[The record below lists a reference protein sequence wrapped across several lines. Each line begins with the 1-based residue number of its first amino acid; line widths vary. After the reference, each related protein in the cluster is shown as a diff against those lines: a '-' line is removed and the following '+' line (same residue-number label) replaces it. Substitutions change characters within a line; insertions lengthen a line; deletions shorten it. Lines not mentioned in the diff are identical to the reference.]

1 MYHQGQK
8 TFLFSLPSSKKAS
21 LVITPKITLR
31 SVHKYKFSYS
41 TQIFEPGRCSNYCS
55 LLLDTFDG
63 NCFCK
68 YNDADS
74 WSKFGN
80 CYQKVLPES
89 RLIFGHFF
97 CQTRA
102 SKHALELYALKSF
115 KWEKERDMLMLIKY
129 GNDAKKLTKLHYI
142 LNTSAAQWVL
152 ICLDQIVFQLK
163 LLEHLKITPK
173 SPPSGQLLPTPED
186 QDLNPDIGYIWMVL
200 NLIWTTVTHFC

>member
-89 RLIFGHFF
+89 RLIVGHFF

-142 LNTSAAQWVL
+142 WIHRRHNECWFVWTKLFFNWSFLSTSKSLLKVL
-152 ICLDQIVFQLK
+152 LRGSCFLHQRTRIWIQ
-163 LLEHLKITPK
+163 T
-173 SPPSGQLLPTPED
+173 S
-186 QDLNPDIGYIWMVL
+186 DIFEWF
-200 NLIWTTVTHFC
+200 WT